1 MEPAPL
7 ARKHPEADIS
17 RTALWGRTALCRGL
31 PPLLAVVLG
40 LWGLERG
47 PAGGSMWR
55 DESVTVQVAHR
66 PLGDLPGLL
75 GHVDAV
81 HGLYY
86 LLMHA
91 VYGVW
96 DGGLWALRLPSVA
109 ATALAAAGVAAV
121 AHRLAGPG
129 AGTPAGPRSGTRAG
143 TRAGAAVIAGSAYA
157 LLPPVQMYAQEGR
170 SYALVACAVVW
181 ATYLMLAERWPA
193 YAVVLL
199 LGCWLHEFAV
209 LGLLAHACAAWR
221 SRGWRWSAAA
231 VVAALLPLAVL
242 SARQARQQLGW
253 LGRPSWQDW
262 TAYGVLVVAVL
273 LLARGLREERR
284 ALRVAVPLALLPP
297 GLLMTVSLVHPW
309 YVDRYV
315 LYALAGLALLI
326 GLRLA
331 PADGVWARPVR
342 ARPIGAR
349 AVWASVLAAVLL
361 VAWGGWSGRLRTPES
376 RKDDVLAVAAAVR
389 ERARPGDAVLF
400 MPARRR
406 EWLLSSPGTYAPLR
420 DLALARTPTASHSL
434 WGTELPAAGIR
445 ARLAGAARVVAL
457 LDPPGQPLDP
467 YPAEAAKR
475 EALAAG
481 FRLCSVTGV
490 RGARVAVYGRTD
502 ADCG

>member
-1 MEPAPL
+1 MESAPL

-17 RTALWGRTALCRGL
+17 RTALGGPTALWRGL

-66 PLGDLPGLL
+66 PLGGLPELL

-109 ATALAAAGVAAV
+109 ATAVAAAGVAAV

-129 AGTPAGPRSGTRAG
+129 AGTRTGRTGTR
-143 TRAGAAVIAGSAYA
+143 AAVIAGSAYA

-181 ATYLMLAERWPA
+181 ATYLMLAERWVA

-209 LGLLAHACAAWR
+209 LALLAHGCAAWR

-284 ALRVAVPLALLPP
+284 ALRVAVPLTLLPP

-331 PADGVWARPVR
+331 RADGVR
-342 ARPIGAR
+342 ARPVGAR
-349 AVWASVLAAVLL
+349 AVWAWVLAAVLL
-361 VAWGGWSGRLRTPES
+361 VPWGGWSGRLRTPES

-420 DLALARTPTASHSL
+420 DLALARTPAASHSL

-490 RGARVAVYGRTD
+490 RGARVAVYARTD
-502 ADCG
+502 ADCD

>member
-1 MEPAPL
+1 MESAPL

-17 RTALWGRTALCRGL
+17 RTALWRGL

-47 PAGGSMWR
+47 PGAGSMWR

-66 PLGDLPGLL
+66 PLAALAALL
-75 GHVDAV
+75 GRVDAV

-86 LLMHA
+86 LLLHG
-91 VYGVW
+91 VYALW
-96 DGGLWALRLPSVA
+96 EGGLWALRLPSVA

-121 AHRLAGPG
+121 AHRLAGS
-129 AGTPAGPRSGTRAG
+129 R
-143 TRAGAAVIAGSAYA
+143 AAVIAGSAYA
-157 LLPPVQMYAQEGR
+157 ALPPVQMYAQEGR

-181 ATYLMLAERWPA
+181 ATHLMLAERWAA
-193 YAVVLL
+193 YAMVLL
-199 LGCWLHEFAV
+199 AGCWLHEFAV
-209 LGLLAHACAAWR
+209 LALLAHGCAAWR

-231 VVAALLPLAVL
+231 VAAALAPLALV
-242 SARQARQQLGW
+242 SARQAQQQLGW
-253 LGRPSWQDW
+253 LGRPGWQDW
-262 TAYGVLVVAVL
+262 TAYGALALAVL
-273 LLARGLREERR
+273 LLARGLRDAPH

-297 GLLMTVSLVHPW
+297 GLLLAVSLVHPW

-315 LYALAGLALLI
+315 LYSLAGLALLI

-331 PADGVWARPVR
+331 RAEGVR
-342 ARPIGAR
+342 AR
-349 AVWASVLAAVLL
+349 AVWPWALAGALL
-361 VAWGGWSGRLRTPES
+361 VPWAWWSGWLRTSDS

-406 EWLLSSPGTYAPLR
+406 EWLLSSPATYAPLH
-420 DLALARTPTASHSL
+420 DLALARTPVASHSL
-434 WGTELPAAGIR
+434 WGTELPAGEIR
-445 ARLAGAARVVAL
+445 ARLAGTPRVLAL

-481 FRLCSVTGV
+481 FRLCSVTDV
-490 RGARVAVYGRTD
+490 RGARIAVYGRAA